1 MLKKILIFFN
11 LLHSVSSP
19 LLSLHLSLLCFI
31 LRINITLHTT
41 ILFLCTILTTRH
53 NSFPSISDVSPQLS
67 QLFSTFL
74 YFLSFIK
81 PIPPPHSSYSTL
93 CYMYSLYTD
102 QLIAPL
108 KIDYICLITIHIN
121 NRNYEHIQPYRYHAT
136 RTRNYILII
145 TCLSVALFTLFS

>member
-81 PIPPPHSSYSTL
+81 PIPPPPTPLTPHYATCTRSILTSSSHLWKSTI
-93 CYMYSLYTD
+93 YASL
-102 QLIAPL
+102 
-108 KIDYICLITIHIN
+108 
-121 NRNYEHIQPYRYHAT
+121 
-136 RTRNYILII
+136 
-145 TCLSVALFTLFS
+145 LFTSIIVTMNIYNRIDITRLVLETTY